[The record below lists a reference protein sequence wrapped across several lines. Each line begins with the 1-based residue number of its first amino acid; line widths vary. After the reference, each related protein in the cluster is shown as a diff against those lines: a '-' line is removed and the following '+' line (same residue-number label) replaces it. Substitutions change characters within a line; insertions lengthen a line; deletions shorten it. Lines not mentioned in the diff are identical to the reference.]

1 MADFA
6 TSLKLPK
13 DLKSRIARLAK
24 RNGQSPHAF
33 MLQMLEERVEDAER
47 FERLIE
53 DAREADRHMQE
64 TGKGFAADDVHEY
77 LQAKVEGRAVGRPK
91 PVRWPR

>member
-1 MADFA
+1 MGNIA

-24 RNGQSPHAF
+24 RNHQSPHAF
-33 MLQMLEERVEDAER
+33 MLQMLEERVDDAER
-47 FERLIE
+47 FERLVE

-64 TGKGFAADDVHEY
+64 SGEGFAAADVHEY
-77 LQAKVEGRAVGRPK
+77 LQAKVEGRTVGRPK
-91 PVRWPR
+91 SVRWPR

>member
-1 MADFA
+1 MADFG

-24 RNGQSPHAF
+24 RSGQSPHAF